1 MVFACGFAVWFLPYL
16 VAGHKLLWYIYGIL
30 MEYLCYVISLH
41 IVFEPGGVWMEW
53 RILREQQEAS
63 LSPFAAKSI
72 NSFGRIIP
80 EEKCPIRTDYERD
93 GNRILYSMEFRR
105 LRHKT
110 QVFFNAKNDHICTRM
125 EHVLNVGSIAVTIA
139 RTLNLNQDLTYAI
152 ALGHDLGHAPFGHS
166 GERVL
171 DKCMKKIDSTAGF
184 QHELHS
190 LRVVEKLATRISK
203 EKINGNFGL
212 NLTYEVKDGI
222 VSHCGEKYN
231 EYILTRDLNK
241 TPASLN
247 NIKKRGELPFT
258 LEACVVRLVDKIAY
272 VGRDIEDAVRVKL
285 MDMKDIPGDIRNE
298 LGHSNGEIINTLVR
312 DLVENSYGTDCIQ
325 LSPAKGEALEKLI
338 NENVRLIYKADKI
351 TRYEKIA
358 ENTLEGLF
366 DSLLQSLSDMEKLQ
380 FSDAKVY
387 RMFYS
392 FILDK
397 CYDDNE
403 SDAQKVIDFI
413 AGMTDSF
420 AQSCFEEIYWM

>member
-1 MVFACGFAVWFLPYL
+1 
-16 VAGHKLLWYIYGIL
+16 
-30 MEYLCYVISLH
+30 
-41 IVFEPGGVWMEW
+41 MEW
-53 RILREQQEAS
+53 RQMREQQENM
-63 LSPFAAKSI
+63 LSPFAAKSV
-72 NSFGRIIP
+72 NSFGRLIN
-80 EEKCPIRTDYERD
+80 EKKCPIRTDYERD

-171 DKCMKKIDSTAGF
+171 NKCMKKIDENSGF

-203 EKINGNFGL
+203 EKIGEKCGL
-212 NLTYEVKDGI
+212 NLTFEVKDGI

-231 EYILTRDLNK
+231 EYILNRDLTK
-241 TPASLN
+241 TPASLLN
-247 NIKKRGELPFT
+247 VKDRGSLPYT
-258 LEACVVRLVDKIAY
+258 LEACIVRLVDKIAY
-272 VGRDIEDAVRVKL
+272 VGRDIEDAVRVRM
-285 MDMKDIPGDIRNE
+285 MDMHDISTDIRNE
-298 LGHSNGEIINTLVR
+298 LGNTNGEIINTLVC
-312 DLVENSYGTDCIQ
+312 DIVENSYGKDCIQ
-325 LSPAKGEALEKLI
+325 LSRAKGEALEKLI

-366 DSLLQSLSDMEKLQ
+366 DSLLESVSDIEKLQ
-380 FSDAKVY
+380 TSEIKVY
-387 RMFYS
+387 RMFYN
-392 FILDK
+392 FIQDK
-397 CYDDNE
+397 GYEASE
-403 SDAQKVIDFI
+403 SNAQKVIDFM

-420 AQSCFEEIYWM
+420 AQNCFQEIYWM

>member
-1 MVFACGFAVWFLPYL
+1 MV
-16 VAGHKLLWYIYGIL
+16 
-30 MEYLCYVISLH
+30 
-41 IVFEPGGVWMEW
+41 W
-53 RILREQQEAS
+53 RKLREQQENL
-63 LSPFAAKSI
+63 LSPYAARSV
-72 NSFGRIIP
+72 NSFGRIIN

-171 DKCMKKIDSTAGF
+171 DKCMKKVNKESGF
-184 QHELHS
+184 KHELHS

-203 EKINGNFGL
+203 EKIHEKCGL
-212 NLTYEVKDGI
+212 NLTFEVKDGI

-231 EYILTRDLNK
+231 EYSLRRDMEK
-241 TPASLN
+241 TPQSLLSL
-247 NIKKRGELPFT
+247 KDRGHLPFT
-258 LEACVVRLVDKIAY
+258 LEACIVRLVDKIAY
-272 VGRDIEDAVRVKL
+272 VGRDIEDAVRVNL
-285 MDMKDIPGDIRNE
+285 MNMHDIPMDIRNE
-298 LGHSNGEIINTLVR
+298 LGNTNGEIINTLVC
-312 DLVENSYGTDCIQ
+312 DLVENSYGRDCIQ
-325 LSPAKGEALEKLI
+325 LSTEKGQALEKLI
-338 NENVRLIYKADKI
+338 NENVRLIYKNDKI

-366 DSLLQSLSDMEKLQ
+366 DSLLNSLSDFERLQ
-380 FSDAKVY
+380 TNENKVY
-387 RMFYS
+387 RMFYN
-392 FILDK
+392 FIADK
-397 CYDDNE
+397 AYDKSE

-413 AGMTDSF
+413 AGMTDQF

>member
-1 MVFACGFAVWFLPYL
+1 
-16 VAGHKLLWYIYGIL
+16 
-30 MEYLCYVISLH
+30 
-41 IVFEPGGVWMEW
+41 MEW
-53 RILREQQEAS
+53 RKLREQQENS
-63 LSPFAAKSI
+63 LSPYAAKNI
-72 NSFGRIIP
+72 NSYGRLLE
-80 EEKCPIRTDYERD
+80 EEKCPIRTDFERD

-125 EHVLNVGSIAVTIA
+125 EHVLNVSSIAVTIA
-139 RTLNLNQDLTYAI
+139 RTLNLNQDLTYAV

-171 DKCMKKIDSTAGF
+171 NKCMQKIDSKAGF

-203 EKINGNFGL
+203 EKINDNCGL
-212 NLTYEVKDGI
+212 NLTFEVKDGI

-231 EYILTRDLNK
+231 EYILHRDLTK
-241 TPASLN
+241 TPETLK
-247 NIKKRGELPFT
+247 NITKRGALPFT
-258 LEACVVRLVDKIAY
+258 LESCVVRLVDKIAY

-285 MDMKDIPGDIRNE
+285 MDMQDIPTEIRNE
-298 LGHSNGEIINTLVR
+298 LGHTNGEIINTLVR
-312 DLVENSYGTDCIQ
+312 DLVENSYEMDCIK
-325 LSPAKGEALEKLI
+325 LSPEKGEALEKLI

-366 DSLLQSLSDMEKLQ
+366 QNLLGSLNDFERLQYSDS
-380 FSDAKVY
+380 KVY
-387 RMFYS
+387 RMFHK

-397 CYDDNE
+397 NYTEIE
-403 SDAQKVIDFI
+403 SDSQKVIDFI

>member
-1 MVFACGFAVWFLPYL
+1 M
-16 VAGHKLLWYIYGIL
+16 I
-30 MEYLCYVISLH
+30 
-41 IVFEPGGVWMEW
+41 W
-53 RILREQQEAS
+53 RQLREQQENL
-63 LSPFAAKSI
+63 LSPYAARSA
-72 NSFGRIIP
+72 NSFGRIIN

-93 GNRILYSMEFRR
+93 GNRILYSVEFRR

-171 DKCMKKIDSTAGF
+171 DKCMKKVNNDCGF
-184 QHELHS
+184 KHELHS

-203 EKINGNFGL
+203 EKIHEKCGL
-212 NLTYEVKDGI
+212 NLTFEVKDGI

-231 EYILTRDLNK
+231 EYSLRRDLGK
-241 TPASLN
+241 TPQSLQN
-247 NIKKRGELPFT
+247 VKDRGQLPFT
-258 LEACVVRLVDKIAY
+258 LEACIVRLVDKIAY
-272 VGRDIEDAVRVKL
+272 VGRDIEDAVRVNL
-285 MDMKDIPGDIRNE
+285 MNMHDIPKDIRNE
-298 LGHSNGEIINTLVR
+298 LGNTNGEIINTLVC
-312 DLVENSYGTDCIQ
+312 DMVENSYGRDCIQ
-325 LSPAKGEALEKLI
+325 LSPEKGQALEKLI

-366 DSLLQSLSDMEKLQ
+366 DSLLNSLSDFERLQ
-380 FSDAKVY
+380 TNENKVY
-387 RMFYS
+387 RMFYN
-392 FILDK
+392 FIADK
-397 CYDDNE
+397 AYDRSE

-413 AGMTDSF
+413 AGMTDQF

>member
-1 MVFACGFAVWFLPYL
+1 MV
-16 VAGHKLLWYIYGIL
+16 
-30 MEYLCYVISLH
+30 
-41 IVFEPGGVWMEW
+41 W
-53 RILREQQEAS
+53 RQLREQQENL
-63 LSPFAAKSI
+63 LSPYAARSI
-72 NSFGRIIP
+72 NSFGRIIS

-171 DKCMKKIDSTAGF
+171 DKCMKKVNKESGF
-184 QHELHS
+184 KHELHS

-203 EKINGNFGL
+203 EKIHEKCGL
-212 NLTYEVKDGI
+212 NLTFEVKDGI
-222 VSHCGEKYN
+222 VSHCGENYN
-231 EYILTRDLNK
+231 EYSLRRDLGK
-241 TPASLN
+241 TPQSLL
-247 NIKKRGELPFT
+247 KLKDRGHLPFT
-258 LEACVVRLVDKIAY
+258 LEACIVRLVDKIAY
-272 VGRDIEDAVRVKL
+272 VGRDIEDAVRVNL
-285 MDMKDIPGDIRNE
+285 MNMQDIPMDIRNE
-298 LGHSNGEIINTLVR
+298 LGNTNGEIINTLVC
-312 DLVENSYGTDCIQ
+312 DMVENSYNRDCIQ
-325 LSPAKGEALEKLI
+325 LSPEKGQALEKLI

-366 DSLLQSLSDMEKLQ
+366 DSLLNSLTDFERLQ
-380 FSDAKVY
+380 TNENKVY
-387 RMFYS
+387 RMFYN
-392 FILDK
+392 FIADK
-397 CYDDNE
+397 AYDKSE

-413 AGMTDSF
+413 AGMTDQF

>member
-1 MVFACGFAVWFLPYL
+1 MV
-16 VAGHKLLWYIYGIL
+16 
-30 MEYLCYVISLH
+30 
-41 IVFEPGGVWMEW
+41 W
-53 RILREQQEAS
+53 RQLREQQENL
-63 LSPFAAKSI
+63 LSPYAARSV
-72 NSFGRIIP
+72 NSFGRIIN

-171 DKCMKKIDSTAGF
+171 DKCMKKVNKESGF
-184 QHELHS
+184 KHELHS

-203 EKINGNFGL
+203 EKIHERCGL
-212 NLTYEVKDGI
+212 NLTFEVKDGI

-231 EYILTRDLNK
+231 EYSLRRDMEK
-241 TPASLN
+241 TPQSLLSL
-247 NIKKRGELPFT
+247 KDRGHLPFT
-258 LEACVVRLVDKIAY
+258 LEACIVRLVDKIAY
-272 VGRDIEDAVRVKL
+272 VGRDIEDAVRVNL
-285 MDMKDIPGDIRNE
+285 MNMHDIPMDIRNE
-298 LGHSNGEIINTLVR
+298 LGNTNGEIINTLVC
-312 DLVENSYGTDCIQ
+312 DLVENSYGRDCIQ
-325 LSPAKGEALEKLI
+325 LSTEKGQALEKLI

-366 DSLLQSLSDMEKLQ
+366 DSLRNSLSDFERLQ
-380 FSDAKVY
+380 TNENKVY
-387 RMFYS
+387 RMFYN
-392 FILDK
+392 FIADK
-397 CYDDNE
+397 AYDKSE

-413 AGMTDSF
+413 AGMTDQF

>member
-1 MVFACGFAVWFLPYL
+1 MV
-16 VAGHKLLWYIYGIL
+16 
-30 MEYLCYVISLH
+30 
-41 IVFEPGGVWMEW
+41 W
-53 RILREQQEAS
+53 RQLREQQEDL
-63 LSPFAAKSI
+63 LSSYAAKSV
-72 NSFGRIIP
+72 NSFGRIID

-171 DKCMKKIDSTAGF
+171 DKCMKKVNKESGF
-184 QHELHS
+184 KHELHS

-203 EKINGNFGL
+203 EKIHERCGL
-212 NLTYEVKDGI
+212 NLTFEVKDGI

-231 EYILTRDLNK
+231 EYSLRRDLEK
-241 TPASLN
+241 TPQSLHDV
-247 NIKKRGELPFT
+247 KDRGHLPYT

-285 MDMKDIPGDIRNE
+285 MNMHDIPMDIRNE
-298 LGHSNGEIINTLVR
+298 LGNTNGEIINTLVC
-312 DLVENSYGTDCIQ
+312 DLVENSYGKDCIQ
-325 LSPAKGEALEKLI
+325 LSPAKGQALEKLI

-366 DSLLQSLSDMEKLQ
+366 DSLLNSLADFERLQ
-380 FSDAKVY
+380 TNENKVY
-387 RMFYS
+387 RMFYN
-392 FILDK
+392 FIADK
-397 CYDDNE
+397 AYDKSE

-413 AGMTDSF
+413 AGMTDQF

>member
-1 MVFACGFAVWFLPYL
+1 MTDGS
-16 VAGHKLLWYIYGIL
+16 GGIS
-30 MEYLCYVISLH
+30 V
-41 IVFEPGGVWMEW
+41 EW
-53 RILREQQEAS
+53 RKLREQQEDA
-63 LSPFAAKSI
+63 LSVFAAKNA
-72 NSFGRIIP
+72 NSFGRLVP
-80 EEKCPIRTDYERD
+80 EEKCPIRTDFERD

-171 DKCMKKIDSTAGF
+171 DKCMKRLDGSAGF

-190 LRVVEKLATRISK
+190 LRVVEKLATRISR
-203 EKINGNFGL
+203 EKINDNCGL
-212 NLTYEVKDGI
+212 NLTFEVKDGI

-231 EYILTRDLNK
+231 EYVLTRDLTK
-241 TPASLN
+241 TPEALR
-247 NIKKRGELPFT
+247 NIKKRGALPYT

-272 VGRDIEDAVRVKL
+272 VGRDIEDAVRVRL

-298 LGHSNGEIINTLVR
+298 LGHTNGEIINSLVC
-312 DLVENSYGTDCIQ
+312 DLVENSYGKDCIQ

-358 ENTLEGLF
+358 ENTMEGLF
-366 DSLLQSLSDMEKLQ
+366 QSLLESLADMERLQASDM
-380 FSDAKVY
+380 KVH
-387 RMFYS
+387 RMFYN
-392 FILDK
+392 FIMDK
-397 CYDDNE
+397 NYDKNE
-403 SDAQKVIDFI
+403 RDAQKVIDFI

>member
-1 MVFACGFAVWFLPYL
+1 MV
-16 VAGHKLLWYIYGIL
+16 
-30 MEYLCYVISLH
+30 
-41 IVFEPGGVWMEW
+41 W
-53 RILREQQEAS
+53 RQLREQQENL
-63 LSPFAAKSI
+63 LSPYAARSV
-72 NSFGRIIP
+72 NSFGRLIN
-80 EEKCPIRTDYERD
+80 EEKCPIRTDFERD

-171 DKCMKKIDSTAGF
+171 DKCMKKVNKEGGF
-184 QHELHS
+184 KHELHS

-203 EKINGNFGL
+203 EKIHEKCGL
-212 NLTYEVKDGI
+212 NLTFEVKDGI
-222 VSHCGEKYN
+222 VSHCGENYN
-231 EYILTRDLNK
+231 EYSLRRDLSK
-241 TPASLN
+241 TPQSLLN
-247 NIKKRGELPFT
+247 LKDRGHLPYT
-258 LEACVVRLVDKIAY
+258 LEACIVRLVDKIAY
-272 VGRDIEDAVRVKL
+272 VGRDIEDAVRVNL
-285 MDMKDIPGDIRNE
+285 MNMHDIPMDIRNE
-298 LGHSNGEIINTLVR
+298 LGNTNGEIINTLVC
-312 DLVENSYGTDCIQ
+312 DMIENSYGRDCIQ
-325 LSPAKGEALEKLI
+325 LSKEKGQALEKLI

-366 DSLLQSLSDMEKLQ
+366 DSLLSSMSDFEKLQ
-380 FSDAKVY
+380 TSENKVY
-387 RMFYS
+387 RMFYN
-392 FILDK
+392 FIADK
-397 CYDDNE
+397 AYDKSE

-413 AGMTDSF
+413 AGMTDQF

>member
-1 MVFACGFAVWFLPYL
+1 
-16 VAGHKLLWYIYGIL
+16 
-30 MEYLCYVISLH
+30 
-41 IVFEPGGVWMEW
+41 MEW
-53 RILREQQEAS
+53 RKLRERQEDL

-72 NSFGRIIP
+72 NSFGRLVP

-171 DKCMKKIDSTAGF
+171 NKCMKKIDGSTGF

-203 EKINGNFGL
+203 EKINDNCGL
-212 NLTYEVKDGI
+212 NLTFEVKDGI

-231 EYILTRDLNK
+231 EYILTRDLGK
-241 TPASLN
+241 TPASLHN
-247 NIKKRGELPFT
+247 MKNRGVLPFT

-285 MDMKDIPGDIRNE
+285 MDMQDIPGDIRNE
-298 LGHSNGEIINTLVR
+298 LGHSNGEIINTLVC
-312 DLVENSYGTDCIQ
+312 DLVENSYGKDCIQ
-325 LSPAKGEALEKLI
+325 LSPSKGEALEKLI

-366 DSLLQSLSDMEKLQ
+366 DNLLQSVSDIEKLQ
-380 FSDAKVY
+380 SSDVKVY
-387 RMFYS
+387 RMFYN
-392 FILDK
+392 FITDK
-397 CYDDNE
+397 CYDNNE

>member
-1 MVFACGFAVWFLPYL
+1 
-16 VAGHKLLWYIYGIL
+16 
-30 MEYLCYVISLH
+30 
-41 IVFEPGGVWMEW
+41 MEW
-53 RILREQQEAS
+53 RKLREQQENS

-72 NSFGRIIP
+72 NSYGRLID

-93 GNRILYSMEFRR
+93 GNRILYSMDFRR

-125 EHVLNVGSIAVTIA
+125 EHVLNVGSISNTIA
-139 RTLNLNQDLTYAI
+139 RTINLNQDLTYAI

-171 DKCMKKIDSTAGF
+171 DKCMKKIDINTGF

-203 EKINGNFGL
+203 EKIHESCGL
-212 NLTYEVKDGI
+212 NLTFEVKDGI

-231 EYILTRDLNK
+231 EYILHRDLSK
-241 TPASLN
+241 TPAYLN
-247 NIKKRGELPFT
+247 KINTRADCPYT
-258 LEACVVRLVDKIAY
+258 LEACIVRLVDKIAY

-285 MDMKDIPGDIRNE
+285 MDMKDIPKDIRNE
-298 LGHSNGEIINTLVR
+298 LGNTNGEIINTLVC
-312 DLVENSYGTDCIQ
+312 DLIENSYDKDCIQ
-325 LSPAKGEALEKLI
+325 LSPSKGEALEKLI

-366 DSLLQSLSDMEKLQ
+366 NSLLESLNDVEKLK
-380 FSDAKVY
+380 FSENKVY
-387 RMFYS
+387 RMFYN
-392 FILDK
+392 FITDK
-397 CYDDNE
+397 GYGKSE
-403 SDAQKVIDFI
+403 SNAQKVIDFI

-420 AQSCFEEIYWM
+420 AQTCFEEIYWM